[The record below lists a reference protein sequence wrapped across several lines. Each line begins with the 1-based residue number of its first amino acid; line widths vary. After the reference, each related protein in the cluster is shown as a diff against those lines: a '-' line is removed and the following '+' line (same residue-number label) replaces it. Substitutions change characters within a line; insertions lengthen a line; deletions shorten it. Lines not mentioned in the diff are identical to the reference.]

1 MVSRMEH
8 RFIAIIKD
16 PGRIW
21 TDYQV
26 VDTQKF
32 ICMATCS
39 REKDAETIAT
49 ILNLHHHER
58 EARQLV
64 ENTEVQP

>member
-1 MVSRMEH
+1 MSTN

-16 PGRIW
+16 PGRVW

-39 REKDAETIAT
+39 QQKDAETIAGV
-49 ILNLHHHER
+49 LNLHHLKINEPLQIA
-58 EARQLV
+58 E
-64 ENTEVQP
+64 ET